1 MARAQST
8 ELHKQMLNPF
18 TSAFKILSICTTVPT
33 TLNEAWKI
41 KGTGF
46 ALARSSSA
54 GQVICQA
61 PATTTNGWT
70 VATCS
75 LNSITV
81 STSGS
86 AQHVCIMS
94 GSSTGAM
101 WFCTPCTTRNLTTSD
116 TVSVPSFNIRIA
128 DPAAS

>member
-1 MARAQST
+1 MPRAQST
-8 ELHKQMLNPF
+8 ELHKQMLNPL
-18 TSAFKILSICTTVPT
+18 TSAFKILSICTTIPT

-41 KGTGF
+41 KGNGY
-46 ALARSSSA
+46 ALARSSS
-54 GQVICQA
+54 GTGVICNA
-61 PATTTNGWT
+61 PGSTTSGWT

-116 TVSVPSFNIRIA
+116 TVSVPSFNVRIA
-128 DPAAS
+128 DPDAS